1 MNKKVRSLIL
11 LLVTVAIIGFLVY
24 LFYHQLTNRTSTSD
38 EQNISLDTDCP
49 PEGTTQSE
57 FVRQLNRL
65 KNRTTFPSGNDFDT
79 TISLEK
85 ILAPGN
91 DVDRWSSNKA
101 IIITGYVADVKIGG
115 VETCNCKAKDPEH
128 RDTHIEL
135 VINPMNFT
143 DNQKMIVE
151 VTPRIRK
158 LMAEKGEDW
167 STRSLRDKIL
177 GRWMKIKGWMLFD
190 SEHESQAENTNPG
203 NSKNWRATCW
213 EIHPITSI
221 EVVNRPR

>member
-1 MNKKVRSLIL
+1 MNKRSGLFILII
-11 LLVTVAIIGFLVY
+11 VVVALGFLVY
-24 LFYHQLTNRTSTSD
+24 YLRNNSTNKISD
-38 EQNISLDTDCP
+38 SKQQNISNFDDCP
-49 PEGTTQSE
+49 PEGNAQTETI
-57 FVRQLNRL
+57 RQLNLL
-65 KNRTTFPSGNDFDT
+65 KNRNNFPSGNDFDT

-85 ILAPGN
+85 ILAPEN
-91 DVDRWSSNKA
+91 DADRWSSNKA
-101 IIITGYVADVKIGG
+101 IVITGYVADVKIGG

-135 VINPMNFT
+135 VLDPMNFT

-158 LMAEKGEDW
+158 LMNDKGEDW
-167 STRSLRDKIL
+167 STKTLRDKIL
-177 GRWMKIKGWMLFD
+177 GRWIKVKGWMLFD
-190 SEHESQAENTNPG
+190 FEHQMQAENTNPG
-203 NSKNWRATCW
+203 NPKNWRATSW